1 MTMADVHFKKH
12 LIHSAMVQR
21 NTPTASSSG
30 ELIPSWADVDTIDC
44 RYVEKSERIAAEG
57 VGFMML
63 ESCLLL
69 CNAGEDVQEDDQ
81 IVDILL
87 RTDDSVIDAGPF
99 TVEAL
104 LRRSGTTAHHM
115 SLRLERVE

>member
-1 MTMADVHFKKH
+1 MAGTHFKKH

-21 NTPTASSSG
+21 ATWVASGSG
-30 ELIPSWADVDTIDC
+30 ELIPTWADVGEIDC

-63 ESCLLL
+63 ESHMLL
-69 CNAGEDVQEDDQ
+69 CNEGEDVQEDDQ
-81 IVDILL
+81 IIDIRV
-87 RTDDSVIDAGPF
+87 RTDDSVVNAGPF

-104 LRRSGTTAHHM
+104 LKRSSTASHHWA
-115 SLRLERVE
+115 LKLERVE

>member
-1 MTMADVHFKKH
+1 MASAHFKRH

-21 NTPTASSSG
+21 NTPTASASG
-30 ELIPSWADVDTIDC
+30 EPIPSWADVDTINC

-57 VGFMML
+57 IGFMML
-63 ESCLLL
+63 ESHLLL
-69 CNAGEDVQEDDQ
+69 CDADEDVQEDDR

-87 RTDDSVIDAGPF
+87 RTDDSVINAGPF

-104 LRRSGTTAHHM
+104 LKRSGTAAHHW
-115 SLRLERVE
+115 SIRLERVE

>member
-1 MTMADVHFKKH
+1 MAGVHFKKH

-21 NTPTASSSG
+21 NTPATSSSG
-30 ELIPSWADVDTIDC
+30 ELIPSWADVGTINC

-69 CNAGEDVQEDDQ
+69 CDAGEDVQEDDQ

-87 RTDDSVIDAGPF
+87 RTDDSVVNAGPF

-104 LRRSGTTAHHM
+104 LRRSSTAGHHW
-115 SLRLERVE
+115 SLKLERVE